1 MDVVRLKFNSRVE
14 MKAQDGLLATKEVGV
29 LINTP
34 PGISRN
40 GYFALRGVYYA
51 LALIP
56 IGKMH
61 LICLLS
67 MLAMLPPSL
76 APAT

>member
-14 MKAQDGLLATKEVGV
+14 MKGQDGLLATKEVGV

-40 GYFALRGVYYA
+40 GYFAWSVYYA

-56 IGKMH
+56 TGKMH
-61 LICLLS
+61 LLS
-67 MLAMLPPSL
+67 MLAMLHPSL